1 MLAKTMEHPLIRHAG
16 LAALCLAAAVALIF
30 GFIAAVV
37 RVERTRALY
46 RMHFQNDVPRERLL
60 IASLAFYLAF
70 AIIRVITYAIHAGL
84 GPFHDVTMGGRHIHH
99 LVWGILLLLLVG
111 YGWLW
116 QVGMRSRTLG
126 RVLAMLYGVGAA
138 LTLDEYALWLNLQ
151 DVYWERQGRA
161 SIDAALLFAGLLSI
175 GIFGGPFLHHLVQ
188 EALHGRRAHAG

>member
-1 MLAKTMEHPLIRHAG
+1 MLAKIMEHPLIRHAG

-37 RVERTRALY
+37 RAERTRALY
-46 RMHFQNDVPRERLL
+46 QMHFQNDVPRERLL
-60 IASLAFYLAF
+60 ISSLAFYLAF
-70 AIIRVITYAIHAGL
+70 AIIRVITYAIHTGR
-84 GPFHDVTMGGRHIHH
+84 GPFHDVSMGGRHIHH

-175 GIFGGPFLHHLVQ
+175 GIFGGPFFHHLVQ
-188 EALHGRRAHAG
+188 EALHGRRAHAR